1 MLLGAGSVSHEMGWW
16 LVIMGELVW
25 VGVEWIGLVV
35 VGVGFAG
42 GSPGNPI

>member
-1 MLLGAGSVSHEMGWW
+1 MLGAGSVTHETGWW

-25 VGVEWIGLVV
+25 VGVEWTGLVV

-42 GSPGNPI
+42 GCLGNPV